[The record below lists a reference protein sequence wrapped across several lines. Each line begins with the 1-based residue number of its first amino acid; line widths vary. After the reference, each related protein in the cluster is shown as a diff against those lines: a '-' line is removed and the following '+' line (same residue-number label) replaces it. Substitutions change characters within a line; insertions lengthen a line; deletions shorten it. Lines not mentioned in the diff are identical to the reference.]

1 MKKPVLAK
9 LLAMTAFAVLLCGHA
24 HAGFTISV
32 KPLPKATPAPAPATV
47 AAPAAAPVVVSPVA
61 ASAAAPLVQLKV
73 GKGESLQAAT
83 KTFLSQ
89 FGWTPAWMAGEV
101 LAGDAMTF
109 DGKDHEEALASFLRH
124 YNLIG
129 ERFVAEKGYVIRRSS
144 ESGAK

>member
-9 LLAMTAFAVLLCGHA
+9 LLAMAVFAVILGGHA

-32 KPLPKATPAPAPATV
+32 KPIPKATPSPTV
-47 AAPAAAPVVVSPVA
+47 APAAAPVVVAPASGSPVA
-61 ASAAAPLVQLKV
+61 HLVQLKV
-73 GKGESLQAAT
+73 GKGESLHAAT

-89 FGWTPAWMAGEV
+89 FGWTPAWMAGDV